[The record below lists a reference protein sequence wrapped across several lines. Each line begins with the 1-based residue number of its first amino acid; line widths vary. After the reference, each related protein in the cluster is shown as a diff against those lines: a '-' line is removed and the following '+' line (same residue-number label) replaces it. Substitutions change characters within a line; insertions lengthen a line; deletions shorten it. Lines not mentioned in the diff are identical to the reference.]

1 MEFEKGIVILYE
13 CDPELN
19 TACRKEFCAEK
30 HPDSPLHQCH
40 RTTHPEFAKAGT
52 ARVAV
57 DIKTGEEKEV

>member
-1 MEFEKGIVILYE
+1 MELENGIVILYE

-19 TACRKEFCAEK
+19 TSCRKEFCAEK
-30 HPDSPLHQCH
+30 HPDNPNLQCH

-57 DIKTGEEKEV
+57 DIRTGKERKV